1 MKAARI
7 ASSVIQGGSK
17 AGAGEAATT
26 IAAAATLSE
35 AINLEDALTPKAAPM
50 HREADDYMPR

>member
-17 AGAGEAATT
+17 ANAEEAAASS
-26 IAAAATLSE
+26 AAPATAALGK
-35 AINLEDALTPKAAPM
+35 AINLEDALTLKSAPK
-50 HREADDYMPR
+50 HH